1 MSCNLT
7 SLIFYII
14 PILAVISSITS
25 LIMYLIAK
33 SKNKKTPNSFTD
45 SQIYARKIWFISSAV
60 VLGVMV
66 TIIGGICA
74 LLFMAV
80 AHM

>member
-1 MSCNLT
+1 MSYSLT

-14 PILAVISSITS
+14 PILAVVSFITS
-25 LIMYLIAK
+25 LVMYLTAK
-33 SKNKKTPNSFTD
+33 NKNKKIPDTFTD
-45 SQIYARKIWFISSAV
+45 SQVYARKIWFISSAV
-60 VLGVMV
+60 VLGVLV
-66 TIIGGICA
+66 AIVGGICA